1 LGLLQKRRDSEIM
14 DYKEIIEEEWRDMC
28 NLRVSMRDI
37 MMIALIEDILPD
49 SAYDDAIEYILEM
62 LLDRHHDISMESIGE
77 LLDGYREYW
86 NRIFLQIPHLMQ

>member
-1 LGLLQKRRDSEIM
+1 M
-14 DYKEIIEEEWRDMC
+14 DEKEFVVEEWRDMC

-49 SAYDDAIEYILEM
+49 SAYYDAQEYILKM
-62 LLDRHHDISMESIGE
+62 LLDSHHDISIESIE
-77 LLDGYREYW
+77 KLLDGYREYW

>member
-1 LGLLQKRRDSEIM
+1 M

-49 SAYDDAIEYILEM
+49 SAYEDAFDNILEM
-62 LLDRHHDISMESIGE
+62 LLSRHHDISIESIE
-77 LLDGYREYW
+77 KLLDGYREYW
-86 NRIFLQIPHLMQ
+86 DRIFLQIPHLMQ